1 MIISTSL
8 IRRRDDISLEAFQ
21 RHWLAPHGPL
31 TAALPGTIR
40 YHQNHVKPDGAGT
53 NATARKLRI
62 DGFPTLAFTDVDS
75 RRKAHT
81 SPQMAACNEDSRQFI
96 GAVSRVIS
104 DDHGKSGPS
113 PELPYVKQIFLLPRP
128 GRPVDL
134 ATLIDQLEGVAELI
148 IHSILEQGGAPNSMV
163 PFIGTDVAALAEVW
177 TRDLDAVC
185 RNAVTLEASAPALAT
200 FEVRVHRFI

>member
-40 YHQNHVKPDGAGT
+40 YDQNHVNPDGAGT
-53 NATARKLRI
+53 NAAARKLRI
-62 DGFPTLAFTDVDS
+62 DGFPILTFTDAES
-75 RRKAHT
+75 RRNAHA
-81 SPQMAACNEDSRQFI
+81 SPQMAACNEDSRAFI

-104 DDHGKSGPS
+104 DDHGRSGPG
-113 PELPYVKQIFLLPRP
+113 PEQPYVKQIFLMPRSLQP
-128 GRPVDL
+128 IDL
-134 ATLIDQLEGVAELI
+134 ATLIDRLEGVVGVT
-148 IHSILEQGGAPNSMV
+148 IHSILEQGGAPNSTV

-177 TRDLDAVC
+177 TRGPDTVW
-185 RNAVTLEASAPALAT
+185 RNAVTLEASEPALAT
-200 FEVRVHRFI
+200 FDVRVHRFI